1 MRVVDSIV
9 PASASA
15 EFLVVNDGT
24 TFAGNLRS
32 FIDRNVYLFGNYEE
46 QLIELFLS
54 IVPPERRGI
63 ILDVGANVGTHSLR
77 FARAFKRV
85 HAFEPNPAVW
95 AQFEKNV
102 ALNQL
107 PNVMLHRVGL
117 GDRGAQL
124 PFYLTGKSN
133 LGLGTFCHAEQYDTP
148 LIEVGS
154 ASLVQGADY
163 LAAHGVSGVDAI
175 KIDVQGFELEA
186 IRGLLPVLE
195 RDRPCLWF
203 ELGPGTRQVLKSK
216 TALERLI
223 PFRHEARIIEFRRTL
238 LTHSVAL
245 APAPADLPAGDY
257 IISPV

>member
-1 MRVVDSIV
+1 VERHPLLRAQLARALRPLRRFRGWMRVVDSIV

-24 TFAGNLRS
+24 AFAGNLRS

-163 LAAHGVSGVDAI
+163 LAAHGVSGVDALT
-175 KIDVQGFELEA
+175 GWPSPSATARSRSCEA
-186 IRGLLPVLE
+186 
-195 RDRPCLWF
+195 
-203 ELGPGTRQVLKSK
+203 LK
-216 TALERLI
+216 
-223 PFRHEARIIEFRRTL
+223 
-238 LTHSVAL
+238 
-245 APAPADLPAGDY
+245 PA
-257 IISPV
+257 SP